1 MGGGGLIRFL
11 TVIPEARMPRLSLST
26 MSKGAITL
34 QVRGGGVVV
43 GLSVIVVEMEPE
55 TEVDL
60 LGLREIE
67 GVREEVREEEGGIPI
82 VPTKLYEQVGLS
94 FV

>member
-1 MGGGGLIRFL
+1 M
-11 TVIPEARMPRLSLST
+11 
-26 MSKGAITL
+26 
-34 QVRGGGVVV
+34 VVV

-67 GVREEVREEEGGIPI
+67 GVREEVGEEEGGIPI
-82 VPTKLYEQVGLS
+82 VPTK
-94 FV
+94 